1 MIPAPPRISAPPRR
15 EASPGAHRPQLA
27 PRLTT
32 QTSPTLPPRHKRF
45 PHGSTAVPA
54 QPPPTRQFPALPAAS
69 SRPAPVAAPRPPPVP
84 RPRPPRSAARLPAPA
99 FPPAPVSGPGP
110 RPPAR
115 RRAFRPRPL
124 PPLPLS
130 YARRLSHAIDC
141 TCAPRR
147 TILTSAPSHH
157 TSTGYLPFEQ
167 FNECG
172 VLPDRSGRVPHSLK
186 VSSRGGVAAEVGG
199 GREDGAAG
207 GTGQGEQTGTGRGA
221 GLSSRVASLGIVL
234 RTPPDGSVG
243 DCETPRRAPSSVG
256 REIPPVR

>member
-110 RPPAR
+110 RPPRSA
-115 RRAFRPRPL
+115 A
-124 PPLPLS
+124 
-130 YARRLSHAIDC
+130 RLSVHGRCRLFPRAMPVGC
-141 TCAPRR
+141 RMPSTAP
-147 TILTSAPSHH
+147 
-157 TSTGYLPFEQ
+157 
-167 FNECG
+167 
-172 VLPDRSGRVPHSLK
+172 VLP
-186 VSSRGGVAAEVGG
+186 AAPYSPQPLH
-199 GREDGAAG
+199 
-207 GTGQGEQTGTGRGA
+207 T
-221 GLSSRVASLGIVL
+221 
-234 RTPPDGSVG
+234 
-243 DCETPRRAPSSVG
+243 TPRQGICRSNNSMNVAFYL
-256 REIPPVR
+256 IDPVERHIH

>member
-54 QPPPTRQFPALPAAS
+54 QPPPTAS
-69 SRPAPVAAPRPPPVP
+69 SPPCPPPVP
-84 RPRPPRSAARLPAPA
+84 ARPQLPPPARRRFPAPGRPARRRAFPPPPFRPRLSAPA

-172 VLPDRSGRVPHSLK
+172 VLPDRSDRVPHSLK

-207 GTGQGEQTGTGRGA
+207 GTGQGEQTGTGSGSRLVLA
-221 GLSSRVASLGIVL
+221 GGVARHRVKDAAGW
-234 RTPPDGSVG
+234 
-243 DCETPRRAPSSVG
+243 VG
-256 REIPPVR
+256 RRL